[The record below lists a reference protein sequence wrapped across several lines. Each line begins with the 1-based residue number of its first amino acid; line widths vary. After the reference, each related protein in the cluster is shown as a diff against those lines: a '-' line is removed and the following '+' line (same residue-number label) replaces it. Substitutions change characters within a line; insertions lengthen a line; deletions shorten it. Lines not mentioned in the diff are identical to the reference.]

1 MTAPQMRTPGASRAS
16 AETKTNPDILP
27 PPQQD
32 AAKRF
37 ARLAALYALQGWCLW
52 RSDSADGPVVF
63 HAARW
68 GRATRP
74 MRDLDQVEQLLQR
87 IAGPGAC

>member
-1 MTAPQMRTPGASRAS
+1 MDARHVGTPGAVASGDRAQGI
-16 AETKTNPDILP
+16 ADDAILP
-27 PPQQD
+27 PAD
-32 AAKRF
+32 KKRF

-68 GRATRP
+68 NRTTPP

>member
-1 MTAPQMRTPGASRAS
+1 MTAPDKATPGAVASGDRAQGI
-16 AETKTNPDILP
+16 ADTAILP
-27 PPQQD
+27 PTD
-32 AAKRF
+32 KKRF
-37 ARLAALYALQGWCLW
+37 ANLAARFAMAGWSLW
-52 RSDSADGPVVF
+52 RSDPADGPVVF